1 MLELEVG
8 VTIDHV
14 LKTYQ
19 APDFAWVYLN
29 GEGRQVIRL
38 TYWTGSQ
45 QIFLDFTQHVDQ
57 IWHLNEKTA
66 Y

>member
-8 VTIDHV
+8 VTLDHV
-14 LKTYQ
+14 LETYQ
-19 APDFAWVYLN
+19 VPNFAWAYLN

-45 QIFLDFTQHVDQ
+45 QIFLDFTQHADQ